1 MEAIKRWLRRQL
13 SNPQVALLGVL
24 LLVGLVV
31 IYFFGGMLAPFL
43 AAVVI
48 AYLLDGISMRME
60 KHLHLHRL
68 FAVTA
73 VFIGFLV
80 GILFLCFVLLPAIVN
95 QVQSF
100 VVEGSPK
107 IIRTV
112 KTSFSNLAG
121 SAPDWLAKF
130 AQPADEETEEIDKE
144 AKSVAEGKAPKEAA
158 VENASFAPLLP
169 YGLMD
174 SRRMQETG
182 MEGTTNTGANGGAL
196 GWLNIDLGEKF
207 VEEITNIG
215 QVIVAQLLNAF
226 RNVVVWI
233 VYLVLIPVL
242 VFFMLKD
249 KEKIIA
255 WVIQFLPKDRSLATQ
270 VWSDVNAQTGNYIRG
285 KFWEI
290 IIVWS
295 VTYATFRL
303 FELKTALL
311 LSLFVGLS
319 VLIPYVGAAIM
330 YIPITLAAF
339 DHAALDSAGNWN
351 QKVFW
356 EVFWILVA
364 YTIIQILDGSVL
376 APILLSDVTSLHPVA
391 IIFAILIF
399 GGLWGFWGVF
409 FAIPLA
415 TLVHAVIKA
424 WPKEFVHAPPSQPPK
439 E

>member
-1 MEAIKRWLRRQL
+1 MEAIKRWLSRQL

-24 LLVGLVV
+24 LLVGMVV
-31 IYFFGGMLAPFL
+31 IYFFSGMLAPFL
-43 AAVVI
+43 ASVVI
-48 AYLLDGISMRME
+48 AYLLDGIALRMQRYG
-60 KHLHLHRL
+60 LPRL
-68 FAVTA
+68 LAVTA

-80 GILFLCFVLLPAIVN
+80 GILFLCFVLLPSIVN

-107 IIRTV
+107 VIRTV
-112 KTSFSNLAG
+112 KTSFANLAD
-121 SAPDWLAKF
+121 SAPNWLAKF
-130 AQPADEETEEIDKE
+130 TQTVDEETKETGKE
-144 AKSVAEGKAPKEAA
+144 AEPIAEAPKE
-158 VENASFAPLLP
+158 
-169 YGLMD
+169 
-174 SRRMQETG
+174 TG
-182 MEGTTNTGANGGAL
+182 MADASSAINTRANGGAL
-196 GWLNIDLGEKF
+196 SGLDIDFDLERQ
-207 VEEITNIG
+207 IINIG
-215 QVIVAQLLNAF
+215 QIIGAQLLNAF

-270 VWSDVNAQTGNYIRG
+270 VWRDVNAQTGNYIRG

-303 FELKTALL
+303 FDLKTALL

-339 DHAALDSAGNWN
+339 DHAAVDQAGNWN

-356 EVFWILVA
+356 EVFWILAA
-364 YTIIQILDGSVL
+364 YTIIQILDGNVL

-391 IIFAILIF
+391 IILAILIF

-424 WPKEFVHAPPSQPPK
+424 WPKEFAQTPPK

>member
-1 MEAIKRWLRRQL
+1 MEAIKRWLNRQL

-48 AYLLDGISMRME
+48 AYLLDGISLRME
-60 KHLHLHRL
+60 KHLYLPRL
-68 FAVTA
+68 FAVTS

-100 VVEGSPK
+100 VVDGSPK

-112 KTSFSNLAG
+112 KTSFANLADSAPDWLAD
-121 SAPDWLAKF
+121 SAPDWLAKLGKI
-130 AQPADEETEEIDKE
+130 AEEETTGEESI
-144 AKSVAEGKAPKEAA
+144 AEEESPK
-158 VENASFAPLLP
+158 
-169 YGLMD
+169 
-174 SRRMQETG
+174 ETG
-182 MEGTTNTGANGGAL
+182 MENDDASPVTSTGANGGAL
-196 GWLNIDLGEKF
+196 GRLNIDLERQ
-207 VEEITNIG
+207 IINLG
-215 QVIVAQLLNAF
+215 QIILAQLVNAF

-249 KEKIIA
+249 KAKIIK

-270 VWSDVNAQTGNYIRG
+270 VWRDVNVQIGNYIRG

-339 DHAALDSAGNWN
+339 DHAALDPAGNWN

-356 EVFWILVA
+356 EVFWILAA
-364 YTIIQILDGSVL
+364 YTVIQILDGNVL

-424 WPKEFVHAPPSQPPK
+424 WPKEFAPAPPSKPPK

>member
-48 AYLLDGISMRME
+48 AYLLDGISIRME
-60 KHLHLHRL
+60 KHLHLPRL
-68 FAVTA
+68 FAVMA

-100 VVEGSPK
+100 VVDGSPK

-112 KTSFSNLAG
+112 KTSFSNLADSAPDWLAD
-121 SAPDWLAKF
+121 SAPDWLAKLGKT
-130 AQPADEETEEIDKE
+130 AEEETKGTGEESIVE
-144 AKSVAEGKAPKEAA
+144 EESPK
-158 VENASFAPLLP
+158 
-169 YGLMD
+169 
-174 SRRMQETG
+174 ETG
-182 MEGTTNTGANGGAL
+182 MENDNASPVTNTGANGGTL
-196 GWLNIDLGEKF
+196 GRLNIDLERQ
-207 VEEITNIG
+207 IINLG
-215 QVIVAQLLNAF
+215 QIILAQLLNAF

-255 WVIQFLPKDRSLATQ
+255 WVIQFLPKDHSLATQ
-270 VWSDVNAQTGNYIRG
+270 VWRDVNVQIGNYIRG

-295 VTYATFRL
+295 VTYATFYL
-303 FELKTALL
+303 FGLKTALL

-356 EVFWILVA
+356 EVFWILAA
-364 YTIIQILDGSVL
+364 YTIIQILDGNVL
-376 APILLSDVTSLHPVA
+376 APVLLSDVTSLHPVA

-415 TLVHAVIKA
+415 TLVHAVIKS
-424 WPKEFVHAPPSQPPK
+424 WPKEFVHSPPSKLPK

>member
-24 LLVGLVV
+24 LLVGMVV

-48 AYLLDGISMRME
+48 AYLLDSIALRME
-60 KHLHLHRL
+60 KHLHLPRL

-100 VVEGSPK
+100 VVDGSPK

-112 KTSFSNLAG
+112 KTSFSNLAD
-121 SAPDWLAKF
+121 SAPDWLADSAPDWLKLGKI
-130 AQPADEETEEIDKE
+130 AEEKTKETGEE
-144 AKSVAEGKAPKEAA
+144 SVAEEESPKETRM
-158 VENASFAPLLP
+158 ENNNASPV
-169 YGLMD
+169 
-174 SRRMQETG
+174 
-182 MEGTTNTGANGGAL
+182 TNTGANEGAP
-196 GWLNIDLGEKF
+196 GRLNIDFLEGQIINLGQ
-207 VEEITNIG
+207 IIL
-215 QVIVAQLLNAF
+215 AQLLNAF

-249 KEKIIA
+249 KGKIIK
-255 WVIQFLPKDRSLATQ
+255 WVIQFLPKDHSLATQ
-270 VWSDVNAQTGNYIRG
+270 VWRDVNVQISNYIRG

-330 YIPITLAAF
+330 YIPIALAAF
-339 DHAALDSAGNWN
+339 DHAAVDQAGNWN

-356 EVFWILVA
+356 EVFWILAA
-364 YTIIQILDGSVL
+364 YTIIQILDGNVL

-424 WPKEFVHAPPSQPPK
+424 WPKEFAHTPPSKPLK

>member
-48 AYLLDGISMRME
+48 AYLLDGISLRME
-60 KHLHLHRL
+60 KHLRLPRL

-80 GILFLCFVLLPAIVN
+80 GILFLCFVLLPSIVN

-112 KTSFSNLAG
+112 KTSFANLAD
-121 SAPDWLAKF
+121 SAPEWLADSAPEWLAKLGKM
-130 AQPADEETEEIDKE
+130 AEEETKETGEE
-144 AKSVAEGKAPKEAA
+144 SVTEEESPK
-158 VENASFAPLLP
+158 
-169 YGLMD
+169 
-174 SRRMQETG
+174 ETG
-182 MEGTTNTGANGGAL
+182 MENGNVSPVTNTGANGGAL
-196 GWLNIDLGEKF
+196 GRLNIDFLERQIINLGQ
-207 VEEITNIG
+207 IIL
-215 QVIVAQLLNAF
+215 AQLLNAF

-249 KEKIIA
+249 KEKIIE

-270 VWSDVNAQTGNYIRG
+270 VWCDVNVQIGNYIRG

-356 EVFWILVA
+356 EVFWILAV
-364 YTIIQILDGSVL
+364 YTIIQILDGNVL
-376 APILLSDVTSLHPVA
+376 APVLLSDVTSLHPVA

-424 WPKEFVHAPPSQPPK
+424 WPKEFAPSPPNKPPK

>member
-48 AYLLDGISMRME
+48 AYLLDGISLRME
-60 KHLHLHRL
+60 RCGLPRL

-112 KTSFSNLAG
+112 KTSFSNLAD

-130 AQPADEETEEIDKE
+130 AQTVDEETEEIGKE
-144 AKSVAEGKAPKEAA
+144 AESVAEAKPPKETGMN
-158 VENASFAPLLP
+158 NANSAPLLP

-174 SRRMQETG
+174 SSRMQGAG
-182 MEGTTNTGANGGAL
+182 MEGTTNTEANGGAL

-249 KEKIIA
+249 KEKDNCVGDSIFA
-255 WVIQFLPKDRSLATQ
+255 EGSLAGNASLAGRQCANRQLHSRQ
-270 VWSDVNAQTGNYIRG
+270 VLGDYYCMVGDLRY
-285 KFWEI
+285 FP
-290 IIVWS
+290 
-295 VTYATFRL
+295 
-303 FELKTALL
+303 
-311 LSLFVGLS
+311 FV
-319 VLIPYVGAAIM
+319 
-330 YIPITLAAF
+330 
-339 DHAALDSAGNWN
+339 
-351 QKVFW
+351 
-356 EVFWILVA
+356 
-364 YTIIQILDGSVL
+364 
-376 APILLSDVTSLHPVA
+376 
-391 IIFAILIF
+391 
-399 GGLWGFWGVF
+399 
-409 FAIPLA
+409 
-415 TLVHAVIKA
+415 
-424 WPKEFVHAPPSQPPK
+424 
-439 E
+439 

>member
-1 MEAIKRWLRRQL
+1 M

-24 LLVGLVV
+24 LLVGMVV

-48 AYLLDGISMRME
+48 AYLLDGISLRMQRYG
-60 KHLHLHRL
+60 LPRL
-68 FAVTA
+68 FAVSA

-112 KTSFSNLAG
+112 KTSFANLAD
-121 SAPDWLAKF
+121 SAPDWLAKI
-130 AQPADEETEEIDKE
+130 AQTVDEESKETGKE
-144 AKSVAEGKAPKEAA
+144 AEAVPEAQSPKEA
-158 VENASFAPLLP
+158 
-169 YGLMD
+169 
-174 SRRMQETG
+174 G
-182 MEGTTNTGANGGAL
+182 MENPSALTVRQNAVLRGLSLKETEGASPAANGGAL
-196 GWLNIDLGEKF
+196 VIRDIDLGR
-207 VEEITNIG
+207 EITNIG
-215 QVIVAQLLNAF
+215 QIILAQLLNAF

-270 VWSDVNAQTGNYIRG
+270 VWRDVNAQTGNYIRG

-339 DHAALDSAGNWN
+339 DHAALDSADNWN

-356 EVFWILVA
+356 EVFWILAA
-364 YTIIQILDGSVL
+364 YTIIQILDGNVL

-391 IIFAILIF
+391 IILAILIF

-424 WPKEFVHAPPSQPPK
+424 WPKEFTHAPPSQRPK

>member
-24 LLVGLVV
+24 LLVGMVV

-48 AYLLDGISMRME
+48 AYLLDGISLRMQRYG
-60 KHLHLHRL
+60 LPRL

-107 IIRTV
+107 IINTV
-112 KTSFSNLAG
+112 KTSFANLAD

-130 AQPADEETEEIDKE
+130 AQTVDEEAKETGKE
-144 AKSVAEGKAPKEAA
+144 AESVAESEPPKETGM
-158 VENASFAPLLP
+158 ENANFAPLLP
-169 YGLMD
+169 YGFMD

-182 MEGTTNTGANGGAL
+182 MEGTTNTGVNGGAL

-270 VWSDVNAQTGNYIRG
+270 VWRDVNVQTGNYIRG

-356 EVFWILVA
+356 EVFWILAA
-364 YTIIQILDGSVL
+364 YTIIQILDGNVL

-424 WPKEFVHAPPSQPPK
+424 WPKEFAPASPSKPPK